1 MELTLTGASTLSNS
15 VASPQDAVAPNNQ
28 DTTTTQQS
36 SNGHSHSHTHNQSH
50 NHRQHGHVHNGGGG
64 GGCCDAHSAPPRKIH
79 ASALLPSKEQV
90 QRFKNDKLYRMNV
103 LANVIR
109 GGPYELFLS
118 LITVLISPDDIDK
131 PVELDGVDAYEAK
144 VKAADPVAL
153 AVLLEGYGHDGHTLT
168 HWCCKR
174 GDEPRY
180 LAFLI
185 GQSYLPNGSQLL
197 INLHVP
203 SKDKVGMYPLHWAVT
218 EGAIPLVSMLL
229 KHLQERPS
237 PPLGEASSSSLMQE
251 DEKTNDGIDARDASN
266 CTPLLIAAQYGHP
279 DLAAFLICRGA
290 DPKAVDSS
298 RDTALHWAAYKGSV
312 EVCGMLLH
320 MLGVEDHLDSQDAFG
335 QSPVHLASLRGNVE
349 TLRYLLEEAESVGK
363 NTALSGDRSI
373 LSAAAGRVGSK
384 VASSSSTRSKYV
396 ASLLRME
403 DKDDKTPLGL
413 AIKKSKPGTEMLL
426 HEYEERYIRPKRSF
440 FSQVGGTCKDLISIR
455 TWKAWMG
462 MSGGELPNNQ
472 NPTFPFYWM
481 TINILIG
488 GIFYFTQFIGIGAK
502 GQFRSDAM
510 LVDKFNIHVFFI
522 MTYIATWTCLY
533 KVYKTNPGV
542 LDAQGGIDSS
552 SSATCKVFCCG
563 GGYAKDKISTEMT
576 SVTNEYRRKYDEVI
590 ESFGTSVPTAE
601 EKVPLCHTCRIV
613 KPMRSKHCRVSRRCV
628 LNFDH
633 HCPFVGTTIGLYN
646 YIYFYLFLV
655 CFCLMESGMITSL
668 IIFIH
673 RSKIFPKTIAF
684 VGGYLA
690 LYFFPVLMM
699 VIYHTQLL
707 CKNITTNEQINARKY
722 RYFWDNNRKFQNPFD
737 QGIITNVLQKL
748 SPCRDAYEFNQ
759 HRRVSDVEMTCCQ
772 NNDVERQ
779 AMLDHIA

>member
-15 VASPQDAVAPNNQ
+15 VTPQDVAAPNNKDQ
-28 DTTTTQQS
+28 TTTQQ
-36 SNGHSHSHTHNQSH
+36 SNGHSHSHTHNNSHH
-50 NHRQHGHVHNGGGG
+50 NHGHGHNHAPNGR
-64 GGCCDAHSAPPRKIH
+64 GCCDAHSAPPRKIN

-90 QRFKNDKLYRMNV
+90 QRFKNDALYRINV

-109 GGPYELFLS
+109 GGPYELFLG
-118 LITVLISPDDIDK
+118 LITVLISPDNIDK
-131 PVELDGVDAYEAK
+131 PEVLDGVEAYEAK

-153 AVLLEGYGHDGHTLT
+153 AQLLEGYGHDGHTLT

-174 GDEPRY
+174 GDETRF
-180 LAFLI
+180 LAFFI
-185 GQSYLPNGSQLL
+185 SQSYIPNGSQLL
-197 INLHVP
+197 INLHAP

-237 PPLGEASSSSLMQE
+237 PPLDGASSSSLMQE
-251 DEKTNDGIDARDASN
+251 DEKADNDGIDARDASN

-298 RDTALHWAAYKGSV
+298 RDTALHWAAYKGNV
-312 EVCGMLLH
+312 PTCGMLLH
-320 MLGVEDHLDSQDAFG
+320 MLGVEGHLDSQDAFG

-363 NTALSGDRSI
+363 NNSRDRSI
-373 LSAAAGRVGSK
+373 LSAAGRVGSK
-384 VASSSSTRSKYV
+384 IASSSSTSFKYV

-403 DKDDKTPLGL
+403 DKDGKTPLGL
-413 AIKKSKPGTEMLL
+413 AIKKEKIGTEMLL
-426 HEYEERYIRPKRSF
+426 HEWEERYIRPKRSF
-440 FSQVGGTCKDLISIR
+440 FSQVGGTCKDLMSIR
-455 TWKAWMG
+455 TWKTWMG

-481 TINILIG
+481 TMNILIG

-502 GQFRSDAM
+502 GQFKSDAL
-510 LVDKFNIHVFFI
+510 LVDKFSIHVFFI
-522 MTYIATWTCLY
+522 ITYIATWFCIY
-533 KVYKTNPGV
+533 KVYTTNPGV

-552 SSATCKVFCCG
+552 SSATCKVFCG
-563 GGYAKDKISTEMT
+563 SGGYAKDKISTEMT
-576 SVTNEYRRKYDEVI
+576 AVTNEYRRKYDEVI

-613 KPMRSKHCRVSRRCV
+613 KPMRSKHCRVLRRCV

-633 HCPFVGTTIGLYN
+633 HCPFVGNTIGLYN

-655 CFCLMESGMITSL
+655 FFCLMEGGMITSL

-673 RSKIFPKTIAF
+673 RSKVFPKSIVF

-699 VIYHTQLL
+699 AIYHTQLL
-707 CKNITTNEQINARKY
+707 CKNMTTNEQINVRKY
-722 RYFWDNNRKFQNPFD
+722 RYFWDHNRKFRNPFD

-748 SPCRDAYEFNQ
+748 FPCRDAYEFNQ
-759 HRRVSDVEMTCCQ
+759 HDRVCEVEMTCCH
-772 NNDVERQ
+772 NNDEERQ
-779 AMLDHIA
+779 AMLDHMA

>member
-1 MELTLTGASTLSNS
+1 MELTLTGASTLSDN
-15 VASPQDAVAPNNQ
+15 VASPLHTAATKSNDQA
-28 DTTTTQQS
+28 TTQDH
-36 SNGHSHSHTHNQSH
+36 GRGSHSHTHS
-50 NHRQHGHVHNGGGG
+50 HGHSHGHGHSHTHNGE
-64 GGCCDAHSAPPRKIH
+64 GCCDSHAPPPRKIN
-79 ASALLPSKEQV
+79 ASALLPSREQV

-118 LITVLISPDDIDK
+118 LITVLVSTDDIDS
-131 PVELDGVDAYEAK
+131 PVELEGIEEYEAK
-144 VKAADPVAL
+144 VKQADQVAL
-153 AVLLEGYGHDGHTLT
+153 AQKLEGYGNDGHTLC

-185 GQSYLPNGSQLL
+185 EKSYIPHGSQLL
-197 INLHVP
+197 IDLHMP

-229 KHLQERPS
+229 EHLQERPS
-237 PPLGEASSSSLMQE
+237 PPLRRSSSSSLMQE
-251 DEKTNDGIDARDASN
+251 DENRSNTVDSSNGIDARDASN

-320 MLGVEDHLDSQDAFG
+320 MLGVEGHLDSQDAYG
-335 QSPVHLASLRGNVE
+335 QSPVHLASLRGNVD
-349 TLRYLLEEAESVGK
+349 TLRYLLEEAEGVGR
-363 NTALSGDRSI
+363 NAVPTGDVGIST
-373 LSAAAGRVGSK
+373 GRVGSK
-384 VASSSSTRSKYV
+384 TSTPSSTRSKYP

-403 DKDDKTPLGL
+403 DKDGKTPLDL
-413 AIKKSKPGTEMLL
+413 AIKKKKVGTEMLL
-426 HEYEERYIRPKRSF
+426 HEYEERYIHPKRSF
-440 FSQVGGTCKDLISIR
+440 FSQVVGTCKDLVSIR

-462 MSGGELPNNQ
+462 MSGGELPHNQ

-481 TINILIG
+481 TAHILIA
-488 GIFYFTQFIGIGAK
+488 GIFYATQFIGIGAK
-502 GQFRSDAM
+502 GQLRSDAM
-510 LVDKFNIHVFFI
+510 LLADKVAIHVFFI
-522 MTYIATWTCLY
+522 VTYIATWTCLY
-533 KVYKTNPGV
+533 YVYKTNPGV
-542 LDAQGGIDSS
+542 LDAQGGSDSS

-563 GGYAKDKISTEMT
+563 GGYAKDKISREMT
-576 SVTNEYRRKYDEVI
+576 SVTNQYRRKYDEVI
-590 ESFGTSVPTAE
+590 ESFGKSVPSSE
-601 EKVPLCHTCRIV
+601 ERVPLCHTCRIV
-613 KPMRSKHCRVSRRCV
+613 KPMRSKHCRVARRCV

-646 YIYFYLFLV
+646 YIHFYLFLV
-655 CFCLMESGMITSL
+655 FFVLMGIGMITSWIL
-668 IIFIH
+668 FIH
-673 RSKIFPKTIAF
+673 RSNTFPRTIFF
-684 VGGYLA
+684 FGGYLA
-690 LYFFPVLMM
+690 LYLFPVMM
-699 VIYHTQLL
+699 MAIYHTQLL

-722 RYFWDNNRKFQNPFD
+722 RYFWDNNRQFHNPFD

-748 SPCRDAYEFNQ
+748 SPSRNAYEFNQ
-759 HRRVSDVEMTCCQ
+759 HGRVSEVEMTSQ
-772 NNDVERQ
+772 HNDEETQ

>member
-1 MELTLTGASTLSNS
+1 MELTLTGASTLSDN
-15 VASPQDAVAPNNQ
+15 VASPQDRTPKINDQ
-28 DTTTTQQS
+28 TMTQQS
-36 SNGHSHSHTHNQSH
+36 NGNGSHSHN
-50 NHRQHGHVHNGGGG
+50 HGHVHHHGHAHNGG
-64 GGCCDAHSAPPRKIH
+64 GGCCDSHAAPPKKIN

-90 QRFKNDKLYRMNV
+90 QRFKNDQLYRMNV

-118 LITVLISPDDIDK
+118 LITVLVSPDDIDS
-131 PVELDGVDAYEAK
+131 PVELDGVEAYEAK
-144 VKAADPVAL
+144 VKEADPAAL
-153 AVLLEGYGHDGHTLT
+153 AQLLEGYGNDGHTLS

-174 GDEPRY
+174 GDEPRF

-185 GQSYLPNGSQLL
+185 RQSYLPNGLQLL
-197 INLHVP
+197 IDLHIP

-229 KHLQERPS
+229 QHLQERPS
-237 PPLGEASSSSLMQE
+237 PPILEASSSSLMQE
-251 DEKTNDGIDARDASN
+251 DENTTYGIDARDASN

-320 MLGVEDHLDSQDAFG
+320 MLGVEGHLDSQDAFG

-349 TLRYLLEEAESVGK
+349 TLRYLLEEAESVEK
-363 NTALSGDRSI
+363 NAAATGDRSI
-373 LSAAAGRVGSK
+373 LSAAGRVGSK
-384 VASSSSTRSKYV
+384 IATSSSTYSKYT

-403 DKDDKTPLGL
+403 DKDGKTPLGL
-413 AIKKSKPGTEMLL
+413 AIKKKKLGTEMLL

-462 MSGGELPNNQ
+462 MSGGELPHNQ

-481 TINILIG
+481 TMNILFG

-510 LVDKFNIHVFFI
+510 LLDKFNIHVFFI
-522 MTYIATWTCLY
+522 ISFIATWTCLY
-533 KVYKTNPGV
+533 KVYTTNPGV
-542 LDAQGGIDSS
+542 LDAQGGVDSS
-552 SSATCKVFCCG
+552 SSATCKVFCCS

-590 ESFGTSVPTAE
+590 ESFGKSVPSSE
-601 EKVPLCHTCRIV
+601 ERVPLCHTCRIV
-613 KPMRSKHCRVSRRCV
+613 KPMRSKHCRVARRCV

-646 YIYFYLFLV
+646 YIYFYLFLA
-655 CFCLMESGMITSL
+655 CFCLMESGLITSW

-673 RSKIFPKTIAF
+673 RSKTFPKTIAF

-690 LYFFPVLMM
+690 LYLFPVLMM

-707 CKNITTNEQINARKY
+707 CKNMTTNEQINARKY
-722 RYFWDNNRKFQNPFD
+722 RYFWDNNRKFRNPFD

-748 SPCRDAYEFNQ
+748 SPCRNAYEFNQ
-759 HRRVSDVEMTCCQ
+759 HGRVSEVEMTSQ
-772 NNDVERQ
+772 HDDEERQ
-779 AMLDHIA
+779 AMLDRMV

>member
-1 MELTLTGASTLSNS
+1 MELTLTGASTLSNK
-15 VASPQDAVAPNNQ
+15 VASPHAAANNNDQ
-28 DTTTTQQS
+28 TTAHQG
-36 SNGHSHSHTHNQSH
+36 NEHGSHSHN
-50 NHRQHGHVHNGGGG
+50 HGHGHA
-64 GGCCDAHSAPPRKIH
+64 GCCNSHAAPPRKIN

-90 QRFKNDKLYRMNV
+90 QRFKNDELYRMNV

-109 GGPYELFLS
+109 GGPFELFLS
-118 LITVLISPDDIDK
+118 LITVLVSPDDIDN
-131 PVELDGVDAYEAK
+131 PVELDGIEAYEAK
-144 VKAADPVAL
+144 VKEADPSSL
-153 AVLLEGYGHDGHTLT
+153 AHLLEGYGHDGHTLS

-174 GDEPRY
+174 GDEPRF
-180 LAFLI
+180 LAFMI
-185 GQSYLPNGSQLL
+185 EKSYIPNGSQLF
-197 INLHVP
+197 IDLHVP

-237 PPLGEASSSSLMQE
+237 PPLRESSSSSLMQE
-251 DEKTNDGIDARDASN
+251 GENNNYGIDARDSSN

-320 MLGVEDHLDSQDAFG
+320 MLGVEGHLDSQDAFG

-349 TLRYLLEEAESVGK
+349 TLRYLLEEAESVEK
-363 NTALSGDRSI
+363 NAGATRDSNI
-373 LSAAAGRVGSK
+373 LSAAGRVGSK
-384 VASSSSTRSKYV
+384 IASSSSTRSKYT

-403 DKDDKTPLGL
+403 DKDGKTPLGL
-413 AIKKSKPGTEMLL
+413 AIKKKKLGTEVLL
-426 HEYEERYIRPKRSF
+426 NEYEERYIRPKRSF
-440 FSQVGGTCKDLISIR
+440 FSQVGATCKDLTSIR

-462 MSGGELPNNQ
+462 MSGGELPHNQ

-488 GIFYFTQFIGIGAK
+488 GIFYITQFIGIGAR
-502 GQFRSDAM
+502 GQFRGDAI
-510 LVDKFNIHVFFI
+510 LVDKFHVHIFFI
-522 MTYIATWTCLY
+522 VMYIATWTCLY

-542 LDAQGGIDSS
+542 LDAEGGIDSR

-590 ESFGTSVPTAE
+590 ESFGKSVPSSE
-601 EKVPLCHTCRIV
+601 ERVPLCHTCRIV
-613 KPMRSKHCRVSRRCV
+613 KPMRSKHCRIARRCV

-655 CFCLMESGMITSL
+655 CFCLMESGMVASW

-673 RSKIFPKTIAF
+673 RSKTFPKAIVF
-684 VGGYLA
+684 VGGYLT
-690 LYFFPVLMM
+690 LYLFPVLMM
-699 VIYHTQLL
+699 AIYHTQLL
-707 CKNITTNEQINARKY
+707 CKNMTTNEQINARKY
-722 RYFWDNNRKFQNPFD
+722 RYFWDSNRKFQNPFD
-737 QGIITNVLQKL
+737 QGIIANVLQKL
-748 SPCRDAYEFNQ
+748 SPCRDAFEFNQ
-759 HRRVSDVEMTCCQ
+759 HGRVSEVEMTSQ
-772 NNDVERQ
+772 NIDEERQ
-779 AMLDHIA
+779 AMLDIMA